1 MGARETAAEATR
13 ISGQF
18 ASLGTEALSVWA
30 DVSQQALRDVLE
42 LSSRTTQES
51 ARQLGDWQQASVDLL
66 RESQAAMLRWQT
78 IWPEALRD
86 PIRAYQRALEETID
100 GTQRV
105 FELTRRSAETMTQ
118 TCQRLERA
126 ADDATRTLGETFRD
140 ASSRMRDVY
149 ARSDRLRA
157 A

>member
-1 MGARETAAEATR
+1 MGARETAGEATR
-13 ISGQF
+13 IAGQF
-18 ASLGTEALSVWA
+18 ASLGTEALTVWA
-30 DVSQQALRDVLE
+30 DVSQQGLRHVLE
-42 LSSRTTQES
+42 LSSRTTQEG
-51 ARQLGDWQQASVDLL
+51 ARQLGDWQQVNVDLL
-66 RESQAAMLRWQT
+66 CEWQAATFRWQT

-105 FELTRRSAETMTQ
+105 FALTQRSAETMTQ

-126 ADDATRTLGETFRD
+126 ADDATRTLGDTFRD
-140 ASSRMRDVY
+140 ASSRMREVY
-149 ARSDRLRA
+149 ARSDPLRA